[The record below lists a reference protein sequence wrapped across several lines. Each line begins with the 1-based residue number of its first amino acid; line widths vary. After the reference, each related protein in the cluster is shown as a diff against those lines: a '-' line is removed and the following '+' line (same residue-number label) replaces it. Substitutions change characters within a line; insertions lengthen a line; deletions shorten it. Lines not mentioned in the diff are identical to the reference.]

1 MSCMKIWMCS
11 ALQKNVF
18 KYPAITAHSG
28 RKPRG
33 RICTARCENMNRQNS
48 NLKKSTQKWMSA
60 RSERKKPRIIERKSD
75 AKTWMPSHF
84 QLALESGCAHKHS
97 FHGFCSYLSQ
107 CAAAASAD
115 DACIPLYYN
124 KHFAEERKKKSND
137 IGDDQ
142 QRELHAKSNGAWKTK
157 RNESKGEERKSQ
169 KVFGVL
175 KIWRWTRETAMNV
188 LWCMQKIPRI
198 MLCVRVFVSRPF
210 RKEAPRNSIFLWM
223 YKWVLSSWL
232 NQWTK
237 RSFGETLKSLSDQ
250 PMHTHSRTLMPR
262 TSSLSTV
269 VRVRCA
275 FFIPF

>member
-11 ALQKNVF
+11 ALQK
-18 KYPAITAHSG
+18 K
-28 RKPRG
+28 
-33 RICTARCENMNRQNS
+33 RIQISCHYGTQWPEAKGKNLYGKMWEHESTKFEPKKEHAKMNERTVRAKKTENNRTKIRCENLNAITFSIGTREWLCAQALISRFLFISQPMCCRCQCWWCVHS
-48 NLKKSTQKWMSA
+48 IVLQQA
-60 RSERKKPRIIERKSD
+60 LCRRK
-75 AKTWMPSHF
+75 
-84 QLALESGCAHKHS
+84 
-97 FHGFCSYLSQ
+97 
-107 CAAAASAD
+107 
-115 DACIPLYYN
+115 
-124 KHFAEERKKKSND
+124 KKKSND

-188 LWCMQKIPRI
+188 LWCMQIPRI

>member
-1 MSCMKIWMCS
+1 MRKLECHHIFNWHSRVAVRTSTHFKVFVHIS
-11 ALQKNVF
+11 ANVLPLPVLMMRAFHCITTSTLQKN
-18 KYPAITAHSG
+18 
-28 RKPRG
+28 
-33 RICTARCENMNRQNS
+33 E
-48 NLKKSTQKWMSA
+48 
-60 RSERKKPRIIERKSD
+60 
-75 AKTWMPSHF
+75 
-84 QLALESGCAHKHS
+84 
-97 FHGFCSYLSQ
+97 
-107 CAAAASAD
+107 
-115 DACIPLYYN
+115 
-124 KHFAEERKKKSND
+124 KKSND

-198 MLCVRVFVSRPF
+198 MLCVRVFVSRAF

-237 RSFGETLKSLSDQ
+237 RSFGKTLKSLSDQ

-269 VRVRCA
+269 VRCD